1 MFWDLFWSFMDGWRV
16 FGEWEKKKFACE
28 EGKDMIGIAYL
39 VEGSGALSNEMLRGW
54 LGGESSPTRCCGH
67 RSWNKN
73 YTVDR
78 EMTTDFDSTH
88 KNM

>member
-1 MFWDLFWSFMDGWRV
+1 MDGWGFWGNWKRR
-16 FGEWEKKKFACE
+16 KASCE
-28 EGKDMIGIAYL
+28 EVKDMVGIAYL
-39 VEGSGALSNEMLRGW
+39 VEGLGALSNEMLRGW

-67 RSWNKN
+67 HSWKKN

-78 EMTTDFDSTH
+78 EATTDLDLTH

>member
-1 MFWDLFWSFMDGWRV
+1 MGVLGIWKRRM
-16 FGEWEKKKFACE
+16 FACE

-39 VEGSGALSNEMLRGW
+39 VEGSGALSNEMPRGW

-67 RSWNKN
+67 HSWKKN

-78 EMTTDFDSTH
+78 EATTDFDSTL
-88 KNM
+88 KNT